1 MIAMEGQLRL
11 TQVERNGIVCLR
23 PEGDLDLATLAPLRD
38 RLDDLGRHGK
48 TVRLDLGG
56 LTFLATSGLGVLLDA
71 NAQARRAGQRLTFYH
86 GGPEVE
92 RMLRLSGVDR
102 QLDFE
107 PGAGPPRESGGPRHG
122 AARAAEGRLPG
133 SYAASN

>member
-23 PEGDLDLATLAPLRD
+23 PEGELDTATLEPLRE
-38 RLDDLGRHGK
+38 RLDDLAQHGK

-56 LTFLATSGLGVLLDA
+56 LSFLATAGLGVLLDA
-71 NAQARRAGQRLTFYH
+71 NSSGVTFYH
-86 GGPEVE
+86 GRPAVE

-102 QLDFE
+102 LLDFE
-107 PGAGPPRESGGPRHG
+107 PGR
-122 AARAAEGRLPG
+122 
-133 SYAASN
+133 

>member
-1 MIAMEGQLRL
+1 MIAIEGELRL

-23 PEGDLDLATLAPLRD
+23 PEGELDQATLEPLRA
-38 RLDDLGRHGK
+38 RLDDLAGHGK

-71 NAQARRAGQRLTFYH
+71 DAHARRCGQRLTFYH
-86 GGPEVE
+86 GRPEVE

-102 QLDFE
+102 LLSFE
-107 PGAGPPRESGGPRHG
+107 PG
-122 AARAAEGRLPG
+122 
-133 SYAASN
+133 YQAASN

>member
-23 PEGDLDLATLAPLRD
+23 PEGELDQGTLEPLRE
-38 RLDDLGRHGK
+38 RLDHLADHGK

-71 NAQARRAGQRLTFYH
+71 DAHARRCGQRLTFYH
-86 GGPEVE
+86 GCAEVE

-102 QLDFE
+102 LLSFE
-107 PGAGPPRESGGPRHG
+107 PGV
-122 AARAAEGRLPG
+122 
-133 SYAASN
+133 

>member
-1 MIAMEGQLRL
+1 MIASTDQLRL

-23 PEGDLDLATLAPLRD
+23 PEGELDQATLEPLRE
-38 RLDDLGRHGK
+38 RLDDLGRHHK

-71 NAQARRAGQRLTFYH
+71 DAQARRCGQRLTFYH
-86 GGPEVE
+86 GRPEVE

-102 QLDFE
+102 LLSFE
-107 PGAGPPRESGGPRHG
+107 PGN
-122 AARAAEGRLPG
+122 
-133 SYAASN
+133 YAASN

>member
-1 MIAMEGQLRL
+1 MVATYGQLRL

-23 PEGDLDLATLAPLRD
+23 PEGELDQATLEPLRE
-38 RLDDLGRHGK
+38 RLDDLGRHHK

-71 NAQARRAGQRLTFYH
+71 DAQARRCGQRLTFYH
-86 GGPEVE
+86 GRPEVE

-102 QLDFE
+102 QLQFE
-107 PGAGPPRESGGPRHG
+107 PGWG
-122 AARAAEGRLPG
+122 
-133 SYAASN
+133 

>member
-23 PEGDLDLATLAPLRD
+23 PEGELDHATLEPLRA
-38 RLDDLGRHGK
+38 RLDDLADHHK

-71 NAQARRAGQRLTFYH
+71 DQHARRCGQRLTFYH
-86 GGPEVE
+86 GRPEVE

-102 QLDFE
+102 LLSFE
-107 PGAGPPRESGGPRHG
+107 PGGQ
-122 AARAAEGRLPG
+122 
-133 SYAASN
+133 AASN